1 MRKYILF
8 TPVAILIIFI
18 IFLFVFNL
26 NSAGEESLFSPEL
39 VSSPFVQKIF
49 SFIEKNKDRIIKEWI
64 YLTEIP
70 APSGHEEK
78 RAEYLKREFQSA
90 GLDKAYL
97 DQSGNVIGIWKG
109 ETGGKNIIL
118 SAHMDTVFQGVWEIK
133 VKREGNLLQAPGI
146 GDDTANLINMLWSLR
161 ALKQAG
167 FKPAHTYYFLGTVGE
182 EVGLVGMRDFL
193 ERETKNFDILLA
205 LDGDLGKVQYGA
217 LGFGGGKIIFRGP
230 GAHTM
235 QSRGV
240 PNPNLAVAKALERI
254 YALELPSKPIDK
266 WTILNV
272 GQMGGGRVRNAV
284 SQESF
289 FTVDL
294 RSADQKELGQTQA
307 QVKRICQEV
316 ASEVGVEVEIELDD
330 TARAHQLPGGKSSF
344 LVRTAV
350 DILEFLKV
358 RDVEVDPL
366 GSTEA
371 NAGLEKGIL
380 SLNLGRTY
388 GRYKH
393 SLREEAEIEG
403 LFLALKQILLM
414 IYSLEQNHP

>member
-1 MRKYILF
+1 MRKRLLVVAGVFTTFSILALNLNCLYGGDSLF
-8 TPVAILIIFI
+8 T
-18 IFLFVFNL
+18 
-26 NSAGEESLFSPEL
+26 PEL

-49 SFIEKNKDRIIKEWI
+49 SFIENNRNRIIEEWI

-70 APSGHEEK
+70 APSGHEER
-78 RAEYLKREFQSA
+78 RAEYLKKEFKSA
-90 GLDKAYL
+90 GLDNVYI
-97 DQSGNVIGIWKG
+97 DQIGNIIGIWKG
-109 ETGGKNIIL
+109 KAEGKKIIL
-118 SAHMDTVFQGVWEIK
+118 SAHLDTVFQGVCKIK
-133 VKREGNLLQAPGI
+133 VSREGNLLKAPGV
-146 GDDTANLINMLWSLR
+146 GDDTANLINMLWSVR

-167 FKPAHTYYFLGTVGE
+167 FKPANTYYFMGTVGE
-182 EVGLVGMRDFL
+182 EVGLVGMTDFL
-193 ERETKNFDILLA
+193 ERTTENFDLLLA
-205 LDGDLGKVQYGA
+205 LDGDLGKVHYGA
-217 LGFGGGKIIFRGP
+217 LGFGGGKVIFRGP

-254 YALELPSKPIDK
+254 YAQQLPSEPLDK

-272 GQMGGGRVRNAV
+272 GQIGGGRVRNAV

-294 RSADQKELGQTQA
+294 RSASQEELERIQA
-307 QVKRICQEV
+307 EVKGICVDV
-316 ASEVGVEVEIELDD
+316 ASEVGVDFEIELDD
-330 TARAHQLPGGKSSF
+330 TAKAYHLPGGKDSY
-344 LVRTAV
+344 LVQTIL
-350 DILEFLKV
+350 DILEYLEV
-358 RDVEVDPL
+358 REIEVDPL

-371 NAGLEKGIL
+371 NAGLAKGIP

-414 IYSLEQNHP
+414 VCSLE